1 MELLEK
7 YLVYEDIKKQAQ
19 SIRFNSYESYLN
31 QMIEDLKKELED
43 AVSKYGLSHSI
54 VIDLSQELDK
64 YIVECQKR
72 KLVSTKLFNERR

>member
-1 MELLEK
+1 
-7 YLVYEDIKKQAQ
+7 
-19 SIRFNSYESYLN
+19 
-31 QMIEDLKKELED
+31 MIEDLKKELED